1 MRQLA
6 AAGKVAALYAG
17 GVIGA
22 GFASGQ
28 EILQFFALLGPGG
41 LLGTALAASLFAYL
55 GAVVVGMATGLH
67 STSYRRVIDRLLGR
81 RLGALLDLVSLLV
94 LFGGLGV
101 MLAGSGAV
109 AQQQFDLPPAAGVLG
124 LAILTSLVIYR
135 GLVGVIEV
143 NVLVVPIKVLT
154 VAAVS
159 VYAILVG
166 RTVPAGDGMAAGP
179 GGGYWWAAAVLYVS
193 YNLIIPIAVLA
204 SVGDTLPRAAGITG
218 AVAGGL
224 ILGGTAALITA
235 ALQAH
240 LPGVAVAQVPLLY
253 LAGKVHP
260 ALAGLVSVV
269 IWLAIFTTAVAE
281 AHGFAARL
289 AAPGTASYRLYGIG
303 AVICALPL
311 TCAGFPSLVR
321 FFYPLFGY
329 TGLLLIV
336 PLAFA
341 PLAGIWCKI
350 KKYVRTSHG
359 GWPR

>member
-41 LLGTALAASLFAYL
+41 LLGTALAAWLFAYL
-55 GAVVVGMATGLH
+55 GAVVLGMATGLH
-67 STSYRRVIDRLLGR
+67 STSYRRVIDRLLGP

-109 AQQQFDLPPAAGVLG
+109 AQQQFDLPPAVGVLG

-154 VAAVS
+154 VAAIS
-159 VYAILVG
+159 VYAI
-166 RTVPAGDGMAAGP
+166 
-179 GGGYWWAAAVLYVS
+179 
-193 YNLIIPIAVLA
+193 
-204 SVGDTLPRAAGITG
+204 
-218 AVAGGL
+218 
-224 ILGGTAALITA
+224 
-235 ALQAH
+235 
-240 LPGVAVAQVPLLY
+240 
-253 LAGKVHP
+253 
-260 ALAGLVSVV
+260 LAGLVSVV

-341 PLAGIWCKI
+341 PLAGIRCKI

-359 GWPR
+359 GWLR